1 LPVVDNLAEEYDDR
15 IAFVAVAWKGTP
27 EATAERA
34 SELMPSGSMLWGLD
48 ASEQI
53 FAMYEVPYQPVTLL
67 ISADKQVVER
77 WTGLREEQEIRA
89 ALDRLSAGSVSG

>member
-1 LPVVDNLAEEYDDR
+1 MPVVDKLAEEYDDR

-34 SELMPSGSMLWGLD
+34 AELMPSGSMMWGLD

-53 FAMYEVPYQPVTLL
+53 FALYAVPYQPVTVL
-67 ISADKQVVER
+67 IGADKQEVER
-77 WTGLREEQEIRA
+77 WTGLRDEQGIRA
-89 ALDRLSAGSVSG
+89 ALDSLSG